1 MVVIAPQLNSKVETY
16 TKFNCS
22 EKPLNMAQSQKTK
35 PPYFLQAIIE
45 GFVDGVLILTEQG
58 DWVHANEYARRI
70 CNELS
75 QGTSQFNAVPQQ
87 IWNVCE
93 SLIDSYEVFP
103 ELKMIIESEVD
114 TDKSGFFRIRA
125 RWLVLDESVRPY
137 LLVTIEDRR
146 QSNQNIAIADA
157 QKYGLTRRE
166 AEVWLLRRANYSY
179 KEIAAKLY
187 ITHNTVKKH
196 LKNIYAKQQ
205 ENLWTEEQLK
215 NPVLRETRILVHGS

>member
-1 MVVIAPQLNSKVETY
+1 MVAFAPELNSKIATF
-16 TKFNCS
+16 TKQDLS
-22 EKPLNMAQSQKTK
+22 EKQFKMAQSHQAK
-35 PPYFLQAIIE
+35 PPAFLQAIIE

-70 CNELS
+70 CHKLS
-75 QGTSQFNAVPQQ
+75 IGTSQSNAVPQP
-87 IWNVCE
+87 IWDVCE
-93 SLIDSYEVFP
+93 SLIDSCEMFP
-103 ELKMIIESEVD
+103 ELKMIIESEID
-114 TDKSGFFRIRA
+114 TENSGAFRIRA

-146 QSNQNIAIADA
+146 QANQNIAIADA
-157 QKYGLTRRE
+157 QKYSLTRRE

-179 KEIAAKLY
+179 KEIAEKLY

-205 ENLWTEEQLK
+205 GNLWTEE
-215 NPVLRETRILVHGS
+215 

>member
-1 MVVIAPQLNSKVETY
+1 MVVFAPQLNSKIETF
-16 TKFNCS
+16 TKLNFS
-22 EKPLNMAQSQKTK
+22 EKQLKVAQSQQTK
-35 PPYFLQAIIE
+35 PPAFLQAIIE

-70 CNELS
+70 CYQLS
-75 QGTSQFNAVPQQ
+75 QGTSQVNAVPQP
-87 IWNVCE
+87 IWNVCQ
-93 SLIDSYEVFP
+93 SLIDSQELFP
-103 ELKMIIESEVD
+103 EVKMIIESEVD
-114 TDKSGFFRIRA
+114 TENLGVFRIRA

-205 ENLWTEEQLK
+205 ENLWTEEPLK
-215 NPVLRETRILVHGS
+215 DCQ